1 MKKLVAA
8 RPIQYMGR
16 TYESGDAVPAYDGKM
31 VEAWLAA
38 GSVKWTGADV
48 AEPEV
53 KPTVNP
59 DAQAADALR
68 AMGLC
73 ITDDAGNF
81 VGAENL
87 AEQIRN
93 TLSTPD
99 GNGQEG
105 AQEGAQG
112 DGNGQDK
119 EPDDGQSGAQGGQQA
134 AGGAEMVAGHL
145 DAAQLESMTKA
156 NLEKLAAEMGVKV
169 TKNMTKAEIA
179 ALIAAEPVQ
188 APKDENG
195 GAQ

>member
-93 TLSTPD
+93 IFPRLRKRP
-99 GNGQEG
+99 GGRQG
-105 AQEGAQG
+105 GQG
-112 DGNGQDK
+112 DGGQEKDT
-119 EPDDGQSGAQGGQQA
+119 EHSGRP
-134 AGGAEMVAGHL
+134 GGAEKYQWTRTAGNMPRH
-145 DAAQLESMTKA
+145 DIGAES
-156 NLEKLAAEMGVKV
+156 ES
-169 TKNMTKAEIA
+169 TKNI
-179 ALIAAEPVQ
+179 PRRRS
-188 APKDENG
+188 PP
-195 GAQ
+195 